1 MAINFSRCRTM
12 LNQGIVEKFMKR
24 HVTCFK
30 EFWVVGIHLC
40 INLVINKNI
49 NVIYIYIYIG
59 RPCLLCVNVNDV
71 IFD

>member
-40 INLVINKNI
+40 INLVTNKKH
-49 NVIYIYIYIG
+49 
-59 RPCLLCVNVNDV
+59 
-71 IFD
+71 